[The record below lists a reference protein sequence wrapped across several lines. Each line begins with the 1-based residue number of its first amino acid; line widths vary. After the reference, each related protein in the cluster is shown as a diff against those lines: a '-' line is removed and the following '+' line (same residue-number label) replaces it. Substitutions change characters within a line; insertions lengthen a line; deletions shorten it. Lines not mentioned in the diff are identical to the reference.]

1 MQKNM
6 LHISDLWNP
15 AGALTVCRLLIAV
28 GFPFLTH
35 SPRVALTAYLIAI
48 GTDLADG
55 SIARKMGQDSHTG
68 AVLDGWV
75 DKILHING
83 AWSMAIHGYMP
94 AWWMWMWFSR
104 EVIQWAMFLTIVGDF
119 TTGSVQV
126 QTTSWWGRAT
136 ATVLFSAFVC
146 TLLGATAI
154 AWPLTLA
161 TGAVGTI
168 SGLHYLKRHL
178 DDRKRFD

>member
-136 ATVLFSAFVC
+136 ATVLFSAFVS

>member
-6 LHISDLWNP
+6 LHIGDLWNP
-15 AGALTVCRLLIAV
+15 AGALTVCRLVIAV

-35 SPRVALTAYLIAI
+35 SPRIALAAYLIAI

-136 ATVLFSAFVC
+136 ATALFLAFVS

-161 TGAVGTI
+161 TGVVGTI